1 MSQQTSQPQP
11 GASPAH
17 AGAPRKLRFGEVLV
31 QEGILS
37 EAQLKKALLEQQ
49 TAGRPL
55 GEMLVDQGVMTPA
68 ALVQLL
74 ARSLGV
80 RGVQLRHGLID
91 PAVFKLLGGD
101 EAERLLSIPLFKVHG
116 TLTVAMTEPQSL
128 PKIDRLRQLTGCKI
142 RPALA
147 LEPNVREF
155 VKKYAAGE
163 TTVDAF
169 LTSLAESDVEV
180 VERECVD
187 EGPATDLDKMVAGS
201 PIINLVNVALLTAVR
216 DKASDIH
223 LEPTKSGTRIRYR
236 IDGVL
241 RDLMRPPAGMHAA
254 IVSRVKVI
262 GKMDIAEKRLP
273 QEGRVHIVAEGREI
287 DLRVSSMPTLLGEK
301 LVVRILD
308 KSNLRV
314 RMEDLGF
321 RAEALAA
328 FQRMLR
334 QPHGLVL
341 VTGPT
346 GSGKTTTLY
355 SALDLVRSP
364 ELNIVTI
371 EDPVEYQLDLINQ
384 THVHEAVGMTFAR
397 ALRSILRQDPD
408 VIMVGEIRDQETAR
422 VAVQAALTGHLVLA
436 TLHTN
441 DAPGAVAR
449 LLDMGI
455 EPYLLSSA
463 LNGAVA
469 QRLARSICT
478 GCATKYY
485 PGEQELRDAGLVD
498 KSNKSFR
505 KGGGCQQCHDSGF
518 QGRFGI
524 YEVMEVTPEL
534 RRMVHKAAPTHEL
547 RDNVREQ
554 GGRTLR
560 EDGVA
565 CALEGRRGLDGV
577 LRVTHSEDDM
587 ACARARRGR
596 RVDHDREDDDEGSG
610 MKLAYTAVDAAGRNV
625 SDTVDATDASEA
637 IEARAPPG
645 PVRRADQ
652 DRRREV
658 GRGRCRRRPRA
669 AQAVRVEAAEESGDV
684 HAAALGAR
692 VVRHAARAGAGL
704 ARAAGEGAGRGAT
717 CSSRSAPPAWRRAP
731 RSPRRWRS
739 SPTSSTPSA
748 AA

>member
-1 MSQQTSQPQP
+1 LPNPAAPGLAAAAASTTSSTAAPVAAAKP
-11 GASPAH
+11 LAAAPAAAAPAAAAAPISASAVAAGASK
-17 AGAPRKLRFGEVLV
+17 KLRIGEVLV
-31 QEGILS
+31 KEGVLS
-37 EAQLKKALLEQQ
+37 EQQLKKALIEQQ

-55 GEMLVDQGVMTPA
+55 GEMLLEQGVITPS

-74 ARSLGV
+74 ARSLGFK
-80 RGVQLRHGLID
+80 GVQLRHGLID
-91 PAVFKLLGGD
+91 PTVFKMVGAD
-101 EAERLLSIPLFKVHG
+101 EAERLLAIPMFKVHG

-128 PKIDRLRQLTGCKI
+128 PKVDRLRQITGCKI
-142 RPALA
+142 RAVLA
-147 LEPNVREF
+147 LEPNIREF
-155 VKKYAAGE
+155 IKKYAAGE

-180 VERECVD
+180 IERESVD
-187 EGPATDLDKMVAGS
+187 EGPGTDLDKMVAGS

-223 LEPTKSGTRIRYR
+223 IEPTKNGTRIRYR

-241 RDLMRPPAGMHAA
+241 RDLMKPPAGMHAA
-254 IVSRVKVI
+254 VVSRIKVI

-301 LVVRILD
+301 LVIRILD
-308 KSNLRV
+308 KANLRV

-321 RAEALAA
+321 RPQALDA
-328 FQRMLR
+328 FKRMLS

-463 LNGAVA
+463 MNGAVA
-469 QRLARSICT
+469 QRLARSICPA
-478 GCATKYY
+478 CATKYY
-485 PGEQELRDAGLVD
+485 PSEPELRDAGILD
-498 KSNKSFR
+498 KANRAFR
-505 KGGGCQQCHDSGF
+505 KGSGCQTCHDSGF

-534 RRMVHKAAPTHEL
+534 RRMIHKGAATHEL
-547 RDNVREQ
+547 RDKFREQ

-560 EDGVA
+560 EEGVQCAVDGQSS
-565 CALEGRRGLDGV
+565 LDEV
-577 LRVTHSEDDM
+577 LRVTHSEDDPGH
-587 ACARARRGR
+587 AEPAA
-596 RVDHDREDDDEGSG
+596 
-610 MKLAYTAVDAAGRNV
+610 TATKVTEVAA
-625 SDTVDATDASEA
+625 
-637 IEARAPPG
+637 
-645 PVRRADQ
+645 
-652 DRRREV
+652 
-658 GRGRCRRRPRA
+658 
-669 AQAVRVEAAEESGDV
+669 
-684 HAAALGAR
+684 
-692 VVRHAARAGAGL
+692 
-704 ARAAGEGAGRGAT
+704 
-717 CSSRSAPPAWRRAP
+717 
-731 RSPRRWRS
+731 
-739 SPTSSTPSA
+739 
-748 AA
+748 